1 MAVSAQSPVPSAKVV
16 PSEQVELRET
26 IATPQLVP
34 PHGSQT
40 VRPLLLPEVERA
52 EERRRAAQIRKI
64 PLDSRAVSDV
74 LMLAMGAYTPLQGFM
89 GHDDW
94 HGSSL
99 DMKLTSGT
107 FWPIPITLPVS
118 EDLAEGIHA
127 REEIA
132 LVDAGSREILA
143 VMEVHEKYAIDKRAE
158 AERVYRTTDAKHP
171 GVAKVLGQG
180 DVNLAGPVR
189 VLSEGEY
196 PAKYPDLY
204 IPPVRSR
211 AMFVEKGWSIVAAFQ
226 TRNPMHRSH
235 EHLVKI
241 AVEISDGVFIHQ
253 VLGKLKAGDIPAEVR
268 TRAIQAMIDNYFRP
282 ETVIQAGYPIEMR
295 YAGPREALLHA
306 LIRQNFGCSHLIV
319 GRDHAG
325 VGSYYG
331 PFDAHHIFN
340 QLWPGALYTK
350 PLKIDVTFYCRKCY
364 GMATAKT
371 CPHDPQHHI
380 SISGTEQR
388 EMLSSNADIPPEFS
402 RPEVVAILKEY
413 YAGLRSTG

>member
-1 MAVSAQSPVPSAKVV
+1 MS
-16 PSEQVELRET
+16 
-26 IATPQLVP
+26 QLVA
-34 PHGSQT
+34 PHGSES
-40 VRPLLLPEVERA
+40 VKSLLLPEAERA
-52 EERRRAAQIRKI
+52 EERKRAEKLRKI

-74 LMLAMGAYTPLQGFM
+74 SMLAMGAYTPLDGFM
-89 GHDDW
+89 GHEDW
-94 HGSSL
+94 RGSCL
-99 DMKLTSGT
+99 DMKLTSGV

-118 EDLAEGIHA
+118 KDLADSIHV
-127 REEIA
+127 EEEVT
-132 LVDAGSREILA
+132 LVDAETGEIHA
-143 VMEVHEKYAIDKRAE
+143 FMEVQEKYSIDKQLE
-158 AERVYRTTDAKHP
+158 AEHVYRTTDPKHP
-171 GVAKVLGQG
+171 GVAKVFSQG
-180 DVNLAGPVR
+180 DVNLAGPVM

-196 PAKYPDLY
+196 PVKYPSLY
-204 IPPVRSR
+204 VRPAQSR
-211 AMFVEKGWSIVAAFQ
+211 AMFLERGWSNVAAFQ

-241 AVEISDGVFIHQ
+241 AVEVMDGVFIHQ

-268 TRAIQAMIDNYFRP
+268 TRAIQAMIDNYFRSG
-282 ETVIQAGYPIEMR
+282 TVIQAGYPIEMR

-331 PFDAHHIFN
+331 PFDAHHIFD
-340 QLWPGALYTK
+340 QLWPGALLCQ

-371 CPHDPQHHI
+371 CPHDPKYHI
-380 SISGTEQR
+380 SISGTQQR
-388 EMLSSNADIPPEFS
+388 ELLSTNAEIPPEFS

-413 YAGLRSTG
+413 YAGLRSAGSSSAA